1 MGTGWRERERW
12 WRDRFWD
19 LWGKSSFY
27 FECGGFCSL
36 WKFEEALLKLHHHNW
51 QIKLLLQ
58 KLHPYAS
65 WWVLQIERPGTKK
78 NSTDSTSNF
87 VMTFGISKDMSIDR
101 EIISSPDDAAALAFF
116 LLVNNSHPSLYL
128 PHGHIIRVV
137 VNGST
142 WASQC
147 VHVCHDIRRLQ
158 KLQWTLSSQQVK
170 RLSSPQEA

>member
-1 MGTGWRERERW
+1 MGTGWREREMMERW
-12 WRDRFWD
+12 VLGFVRRELFLFWVWWF
-19 LWGKSSFY
+19 LQ
-27 FECGGFCSL
+27 SL
-36 WKFEEALLKLHHHNW
+36 EVEEALLKLHHHNW

-78 NSTDSTSNF
+78 NSTDSTRNF
-87 VMTFGISKDMSIDR
+87 VMTFGISKDMSIDT
-101 EIISSPDDAAALAFF
+101 EIIFHLMMLLLLLSSCMFTT
-116 LLVNNSHPSLYL
+116 SHPSLYL

-158 KLQWTLSSQQVK
+158 KLQWTPSSQQVK